1 MKKIVG
7 ILIGALSFGPLG
19 GFTRTSAQV
28 QEIVE
33 NQNAAAVWQ
42 ALLRLRTTVTVLH
55 TTAHPDDE
63 NEALLAWLSR
73 GQGVRTGLLTLT
85 RGEGGA
91 NLIGPELFDALGVLR
106 TEELLAAGRYYG
118 VDQFF
123 TRVADFGFSKRLDET
138 LEKWGRETVL
148 RDVVRVIRL
157 YRPDIIIS
165 RFRGDPSDG
174 HGNHQAAGVITREA
188 FRAAADPTRF
198 PEHFA
203 EGLRPWQAKKLYIA
217 PFRFG
222 SDDRESPTLE
232 IETGTYDPLLG
243 RTYREIGREGL
254 SRQRSQGAGQAR
266 APRGSSRVALRLVD
280 TVLPNVERET
290 SLFDG
295 METSWLGLAKLAAPA
310 LDLRSDV
317 TDMQALVEEA
327 LASFDARHP
336 WTIVP
341 QLISGLRRT
350 RALIERVERASFDEA
365 AKDHLLFLLRNKERE
380 FMEATNKALGLAFDV
395 LVDPGE
401 AGEGFPGNSQRLW
414 LRETFSVAIPG
425 QRFTLTATATNR
437 SPVRVE
443 PVEIALRTPMGWR
456 ARLLQQELRPLDRND
471 QARARFEVIVP
482 EDAEYTRPYWS
493 RASEYHDAVYTIH
506 KPEFLN
512 LPWPPPDVVG
522 VFTYRVDGVTVT
534 LTQPAQT
541 VFVARPWGE
550 QRRLLM
556 VAPPISVTVSPSIG
570 IIPLGATRLPY
581 PLRVEVRNNVK
592 GAAQGS
598 VRLRAP
604 AGWRVSPPEATFRF
618 THEGEVQTF
627 TFQLSV
633 SRVEVG
639 KSYRVQAVA
648 TYNGKEYAE
657 GYHVIAYRELEP
669 RHLYRPATIELR
681 AVDVKVAAG
690 LTIGYI
696 MGVGDNVP
704 EALAQLGVAVRLLG
718 PSDLAA
724 GDLDAFDALVIGIR
738 AYAVRDDL
746 KAYNRRLLDYVER
759 GGVLIVQYQTQEF
772 DEAPFG
778 PYPYVLGAR
787 AEEVSEEDAPV
798 TILEPAHPIFT
809 WPNRIT
815 GADFEGW
822 VEERGSKFM
831 TRWDARY
838 RPLLMSHDRGQ
849 EPQRGGLL
857 AARYG
862 RGTYIY
868 AAYAFYRQLPAGV
881 GGAYRLFANMISLRR
896 ARR

>member
-1 MKKIVG
+1 MRGLTATLIISLCLGHVG
-7 ILIGALSFGPLG
+7 RPPRAP
-19 GFTRTSAQV
+19 AQV

-42 ALLRLRTTVTVLH
+42 ALLRLRTTITVLH

-63 NEALLAWLSR
+63 NEALLTWLSR

-91 NLIGPELFDALGVLR
+91 NLIGPELFDALGILR

-123 TRVADFGFSKRLDET
+123 TRVVDFGFSKRLDET

-148 RDVVRVIRL
+148 RDVVRVIRM

-188 FRAAADPTRF
+188 FRAAADPRRF

-203 EGLRPWQAKKLYIA
+203 EGLRPWQAKKLYVA

-222 SDDRESPTLE
+222 SDAEPPTLE
-232 IETGTYDPLLG
+232 IETGIYDPLLG
-243 RTYREIGREGL
+243 RSYRELGREGL
-254 SRQRSQGAGQAR
+254 SRHRSQGAGQAR
-266 APRGSSRVALRLVD
+266 APRGSSRVALWLVE
-280 TVLPNVERET
+280 TVLPQVERET

-295 METSWLGLAKLAAPA
+295 LDPSWLGLAQLAGPA
-310 LDLRSDV
+310 LDLRPMLTEV
-317 TDMQALVEEA
+317 QTLVNEA
-327 LASFDARHP
+327 LTAFDARHP

-341 QLISGLRRT
+341 QLVAGLRLT
-350 RALIERVERASFDEA
+350 RSLIERVQHAPVEEA

-380 FMEATNKALGLAFDV
+380 FVDATNKALGLAFDV
-395 LVDPGE
+395 LVDPSE
-401 AGEGFPGNSQRLW
+401 EGEGFPGDSQRTR
-414 LRETFSVAIPG
+414 LRETFSVAVPG
-425 QRFTLTATATNR
+425 QQFTVTATVTNR
-437 SPVRVE
+437 SPIRVE
-443 PVEIALRTPMGWR
+443 PVEIALRVPAGWR
-456 ARLLQQELRPLDRND
+456 VRTRQQEGRALERND
-471 QARARFEVIVP
+471 RARARFDVRVP
-482 EDAEYTRPYWS
+482 EDAAYTRPYWS
-493 RASEYHDAVYTIH
+493 RASEYHDTVYTIER
-506 KPEFLN
+506 PEFVN
-512 LPWPPPDVVG
+512 LPWSPPEVMG
-522 VFTYRVDGVTVT
+522 VFTYRLEGLTLT

-541 VFVARPWGE
+541 VFVDRPWGE

-556 VAPPISVTVSPSIG
+556 VAPPLSVTVSPRIG

-592 GAAQGS
+592 GVAQGR
-598 VRLRAP
+598 VRLRVP
-604 AGWRVSPPEATFRF
+604 AGWTVSPSEASFRF

-627 TFQLSV
+627 AFHLSLP
-633 SRVEVG
+633 RLKAGE
-639 KSYRVQAVA
+639 SYRVQAVA
-648 TYNGKEYAE
+648 EYHGREYAE

-669 RHLYRPATIELR
+669 RHLYRPAAIELR
-681 AVDVKVAAG
+681 TVDVKVATG
-690 LTIGYI
+690 LTVGYI
-696 MGVGDNVP
+696 MGVGDHVP
-704 EALAQLGVAVRLLG
+704 EALEQLGVTVRRLG
-718 PSDLAA
+718 PADLAA
-724 GDLDAFDALVIGIR
+724 ADLDAFDAIVIGIR

-759 GGVLIVQYQTQEF
+759 GGILIVQYQTQEF
-772 DEAPFG
+772 DAAPFG

-798 TILEPAHPIFT
+798 TILDPTHPIFT

-815 GADFEGW
+815 AADFAGW

-831 TRWDARY
+831 TQWDARY
-838 RPLLMSHDRGQ
+838 QPLLMSHDRGQ

-881 GGAYRLFANMISLRR
+881 AGAYRLFANMISLRR

>member
-1 MKKIVG
+1 MKNISG
-7 ILIGALSFGPLG
+7 LLIGWLAVSSLG
-19 GFTRTSAQV
+19 AFARPSAQV

-91 NLIGPELFDALGVLR
+91 NLIGPELFDALGILR

-123 TRVADFGFSKRLDET
+123 TRVVDFGFSKRLDET
-138 LEKWGRETVL
+138 LQKWGHEIAL
-148 RDVVRVIRL
+148 RDVVRVIRM

-174 HGNHQAAGVITREA
+174 HGNHQAAGALTREA
-188 FRAAADPTRF
+188 FRAAADPARF
-198 PEHFA
+198 PEQLA

-222 SDDRESPTLE
+222 GTDREPPTLE
-232 IETGTYDPLLG
+232 IETGMYDPLLG

-266 APRGSSRVALRLVD
+266 APRGSARVALRLVD
-280 TVLPNVERET
+280 TVLPRVERET

-295 METSWLGLAKLAAPA
+295 LDPSWLGLAKLAAPA
-310 LDLRSDV
+310 LDLRPEV
-317 TDMQALVEEA
+317 TAIHTLVEEA

-336 WTIVP
+336 WSVVP

-350 RALIERVERASFDEA
+350 RDLIERVERASLEEA

-380 FMEATNKALGLAFDV
+380 FEDAVNKALGVAFDV
-395 LVDPGE
+395 LVDPSDEGE
-401 AGEGFPGNSQRLW
+401 ARPGDAQRMG

-425 QRFTLTATATNR
+425 QRFTLTATVTHR

-443 PVEIALRTPMGWR
+443 PVEIAIRAPQGWR
-456 ARLLQQELRPLDRND
+456 VRALQQELRPLDRHD
-471 QARARFEVIVP
+471 QARARFEVTVP

-506 KPEFLN
+506 KPEFAN
-512 LPWPPPDVVG
+512 LPWPPPEVMG
-522 VFTYRVDGVTVT
+522 VFTYRLEGVTVT

-541 VFVARPWGE
+541 IFVDRPWGE

-556 VAPPISVTVSPSIG
+556 VAPPISVTVSPRIG
-570 IIPLGATRLPY
+570 IVPQGVTHLPY

-598 VRLRAP
+598 VRLRVP
-604 AGWRVSPPEATFRF
+604 SGWTVSPQEATFRF
-618 THEGEVQTF
+618 THEGEIRTF
-627 TFQLSV
+627 AFRLSV
-633 SRVEVG
+633 PRLEAG
-639 KSYRVQAVA
+639 ASYRVQAVA
-648 TYNGKEYAE
+648 EYNGKEYAE
-657 GYHVIAYRELEP
+657 GYQVIAYRELEP
-669 RHLYRPATIELR
+669 RHLYRPAVIELR
-681 AVDVKVAAG
+681 AVDVKVAPR

-696 MGVGDNVP
+696 MGVGDQVP

-724 GDLDAFDALVIGIR
+724 GDLDAFDAIVIGIR

-746 KAYNRRLLDYVER
+746 KAYNRRVLDYVER

-772 DEAPFG
+772 DAAPFG
-778 PYPYVLGAR
+778 PYPYLLGAR

-798 TILEPAHPIFT
+798 TILDPAHPIFT

-815 GADFEGW
+815 AADFQGW

-831 TRWDARY
+831 TQWDARY
-838 RPLLMSHDRGQ
+838 QPLLMSHDRGQ

-857 AARYG
+857 VARYG

-881 GGAYRLFANMISLRR
+881 AGAYRLFANMISLRR
-896 ARR
+896 TRR

>member
-1 MKKIVG
+1 MKKIPMF
-7 ILIGALSFGPLG
+7 LIGSLILGSFGELTG
-19 GFTRTSAQV
+19 TSAQV
-28 QEIVE
+28 QEIIE

-123 TRVADFGFSKRLDET
+123 TRVVDFGFSKRLDET

-148 RDVVRVIRL
+148 RDVVRVIRM

-188 FRAAADPTRF
+188 FRAAADPHRF

-203 EGLRPWQAKKLYIA
+203 EGLRPWQAKKLYVA

-222 SDDRESPTLE
+222 GDEREPPTVE

-254 SRQRSQGAGQAR
+254 SRHRSQGAGQAR

-280 TVLPNVERET
+280 TVLPKVEREA

-295 METSWLGLAKLAAPA
+295 LDTSWLGLAKLADPA
-310 LDLRSDV
+310 LDLRPELAEV
-317 TDMQALVEEA
+317 QALVEEA

-341 QLISGLRRT
+341 ELTSGLRRT
-350 RALIERVERASFDEA
+350 RALIERLERASFEEA
-365 AKDHLLFLLRNKERE
+365 AKDHLLFLLRNKAQE
-380 FMEATNKALGLAFDV
+380 FMDALNRALGIAFDV
-395 LVDPGE
+395 LVDPSE
-401 AGEGFPGNSQRLW
+401 EGEGFPGNSQRLW

-443 PVEIALRTPMGWR
+443 PLEIAVRAPAGWR
-456 ARLLQQELRPLDRND
+456 VRLLRQEMSPLDRND
-471 QARARFEVIVP
+471 QARARFEVTVP
-482 EDAEYTRPYWS
+482 EEAEYTRPYWS

-512 LPWPPPDVVG
+512 RPWPPPDVVG
-522 VFTYRVDGVTVT
+522 VFTYRLDGVTVT

-541 VFVARPWGE
+541 IFVDRPWGE

-556 VAPPISVTVSPSIG
+556 VAPPVSVTVSPRRG
-570 IIPLGATRLPY
+570 IIPLGGTRLPY

-592 GAAQGS
+592 GAAEGK
-598 VRLRAP
+598 VRVRGP
-604 AGWRVSPPEATFRF
+604 SGWVVSPSEATFRF

-633 SRVEVG
+633 SRVEAG
-639 KSYRVQAVA
+639 KSYHVQAVA
-648 TYNGKEYAE
+648 EYNGKEYKE
-657 GYHVIAYRELEP
+657 GYQVIAYRDVEP

-681 AVDVKVAAG
+681 AADVKIAPG
-690 LTIGYI
+690 LRIGYV
-696 MGVGDNVP
+696 MGVGDHVP
-704 EALAQLGVAVRLLG
+704 DALAQLGVTVRVLG

-724 GDLDAFDALVIGIR
+724 GDLDAFDAIVIGIR

-746 KAYNRRLLDYVER
+746 KAYNRRLLDYVQR

-772 DEAPFG
+772 DAAPFG
-778 PYPYVLGAR
+778 PYPYRLGAR
-787 AEEVSEEDAPV
+787 AEEVSEEEAPV
-798 TILEPAHPIFT
+798 TILDPAHPIFT

-815 GADFEGW
+815 AADFEEW

-831 TRWDARY
+831 TWWDARY
-838 RPLLMSHDRGQ
+838 QPLLMSHDRGQ

-881 GGAYRLFANMISLRR
+881 AGAYRLFANMISLRR
-896 ARR
+896 AKT

>member
-1 MKKIVG
+1 MKRVPLL
-7 ILIGALSFGPLG
+7 LIGSLIFDSLG
-19 GFTRTSAQV
+19 EFVCPSAQV

-91 NLIGPELFDALGVLR
+91 NLMGPELFDALGVLR

-123 TRVADFGFSKRLDET
+123 TRVVDFGFSKRLDET

-148 RDVVRVIRL
+148 RDVVRVIRM

-188 FRAAADPTRF
+188 FRAAADPNRF

-203 EGLRPWQAKKLYIA
+203 EGLRPWQAKKLYLA

-222 SDDRESPTLE
+222 GDDREPPTVE

-280 TVLPNVERET
+280 TVLPKVERET
-290 SLFDG
+290 SLFEGLD
-295 METSWLGLAKLAAPA
+295 TSWLGLEKLAAPA
-310 LDLRSDV
+310 LDLRPELAEV
-317 TDMQALVEEA
+317 QALVDEA

-336 WTIVP
+336 WTIAP

-350 RALIERVERASFDEA
+350 RALIERVERASFEEG

-380 FMEATNKALGLAFDV
+380 FMEAMNRALGLAFDV

-401 AGEGFPGNSQRLW
+401 EGEGFPGNSQRTW

-425 QRFTLTATATNR
+425 QRFTMTATATNR
-437 SPVRVE
+437 SPMRIE
-443 PVEIALRTPMGWR
+443 PVEIAVRAPQGWR
-456 ARLLQQELRPLDRND
+456 VRLLWQELRPLDRND
-471 QARARFEVIVP
+471 QARARFEVTVP

-522 VFTYRVDGVTVT
+522 VFTYRLDGVTFT

-541 VFVARPWGE
+541 VFVDRPWGE

-556 VAPPISVTVSPSIG
+556 VAPPVSVTVSPRIG
-570 IIPLGATRLPY
+570 IIPLGVTRLPY

-592 GAAQGS
+592 GTAEGK
-598 VRLRAP
+598 VRLRVP
-604 AGWRVSPPEATFRF
+604 MGWMVSPREATFRF

-633 SRVEVG
+633 SRVEAG
-639 KSYRVQAVA
+639 KSYHVHAVA
-648 TYNGKEYAE
+648 EYHGKEYTE
-657 GYHVIAYRELEP
+657 GYQVIAYRELEP

-681 AVDVKVAAG
+681 AADVKVAPG
-690 LTIGYI
+690 LRIGYV
-696 MGVGDNVP
+696 MGVGDHVP
-704 EALAQLGVAVRLLG
+704 EALTQLGVAVRQLG
-718 PSDLAA
+718 PSDLAS
-724 GDLDAFDALVIGIR
+724 GDLDAFDAIVIGIR
-738 AYAVRDDL
+738 AYAVREDL

-772 DEAPFG
+772 DAAPFG
-778 PYPYVLGAR
+778 PYPYLLGAR

-798 TILEPAHPIFT
+798 TILDPTHPIFT

-831 TRWDARY
+831 TQWDARY
-838 RPLLMSHDRGQ
+838 QPLLMSHDRGQ
-849 EPQRGGLL
+849 EPQRGGML

-862 RGTYIY
+862 RGTYLY

-881 GGAYRLFANMISLRR
+881 AGAYRLFANMISLRR
-896 ARR
+896 AKT

>member
-1 MKKIVG
+1 MKTVG
-7 ILIGALSFGPLG
+7 TVLIGWFVLNTLNVFARP
-19 GFTRTSAQV
+19 SAQI

-42 ALLRLRTTVTVLH
+42 ALLRLRTTITVLH

-91 NLIGPELFDALGVLR
+91 NLIGPELFDALGILR

-123 TRVADFGFSKRLDET
+123 TRAVDFGFSKRLDET

-148 RDVVRVIRL
+148 RDVVRVIRM

-174 HGNHQAAGVITREA
+174 HGNHQAAGVLTREA
-188 FRAAADPTRF
+188 FRAAADPNRF

-203 EGLRPWQAKKLYIA
+203 EGLRPWQAKKLYVA

-222 SDDRESPTLE
+222 SDAEPPTLE

-243 RTYREIGREGL
+243 RSYRELGREGL

-280 TVLPNVERET
+280 TVLPKVERET

-295 METSWLGLAKLAAPA
+295 LDPSWLGLAKLAGPA
-310 LDLRSDV
+310 LDLRPELAEV
-317 TDMQALVEEA
+317 QALVEEA
-327 LASFDARHP
+327 LASFDARSP
-336 WTIVP
+336 WSIVP
-341 QLISGLRRT
+341 QLTSGLRRT
-350 RALIERVERASFDEA
+350 RSLIERVQHAPVDEA

-380 FMEATNKALGLAFDV
+380 FVDAMNKALGLAFDV
-395 LVDPGE
+395 LVDPSE
-401 AGEGFPGNSQRLW
+401 EGEGFPGDSQRTR

-425 QRFTLTATATNR
+425 QQFTVTATVTNR

-443 PVEIALRTPMGWR
+443 PVEIALRVPAGWR
-456 ARLLQQELRPLDRND
+456 VRTLQQEGHALERND
-471 QARARFEVIVP
+471 RARARFEVRVP
-482 EDAEYTRPYWS
+482 EDAAYTRPYWS
-493 RASEYHDAVYTIH
+493 RASEYRDTVYTIER
-506 KPEFLN
+506 PEFLN
-512 LPWPPPDVVG
+512 RPWPPPEVVG
-522 VFTYRVDGVTVT
+522 VFTYRLEGLTLT

-541 VFVARPWGE
+541 VVVDRPWGE

-556 VAPPISVTVSPSIG
+556 VAPPLSVTVSPRIG

-592 GAAQGS
+592 GVAQGR
-598 VRLRAP
+598 VRLRVP
-604 AGWRVSPPEATFRF
+604 AGWTVSPSEASFRF
-618 THEGEVQTF
+618 THEGEIQTF
-627 TFQLSV
+627 TFHLSLP
-633 SRVEVG
+633 RLKAGE
-639 KSYRVQAVA
+639 SYRVQAVA
-648 TYNGKEYAE
+648 EYNGREYAE
-657 GYHVIAYRELEP
+657 GYQVIAYRELEP
-669 RHLYRPATIELR
+669 RHLYRPAVIELR
-681 AVDVKVAAG
+681 TVDVKVAPR

-696 MGVGDNVP
+696 MGVGDTVP
-704 EALAQLGVAVRLLG
+704 EALAQLGVTVRLLG

-724 GDLDAFDALVIGIR
+724 GDLDGFDAIVIGIR

-772 DEAPFG
+772 DAAPFG
-778 PYPYVLGAR
+778 PYPYVLGPR

-798 TILEPAHPIFT
+798 TILDPTHPIFT

-815 GADFEGW
+815 AADFAGW

-831 TRWDARY
+831 TQWDARY
-838 RPLLMSHDRGQ
+838 QPLLMSQDRGQ

-857 AARYG
+857 VARYG
-862 RGTYIY
+862 RGIYIY

-881 GGAYRLFANMISLRR
+881 AGAYRLFANMISLRR
-896 ARR
+896 AKM

>member
-1 MKKIVG
+1 MRKLSTC
-7 ILIGALSFGPLG
+7 LIGLVVLSSLG
-19 GFTRTSAQV
+19 GFVPISAQV
-28 QEIVE
+28 QEIAE

-91 NLIGPELFDALGVLR
+91 NLIGPELFDALGILR

-123 TRVADFGFSKRLDET
+123 TRVVDFGFSKRLDET

-188 FRAAADPTRF
+188 FRAAADPNRF

-203 EGLRPWQAKKLYIA
+203 EGLRPWQAKKLYVA

-222 SDDRESPTLE
+222 VADRESPTLE
-232 IETGTYDPLLG
+232 IETGMYDPLLG

-266 APRGSSRVALRLVD
+266 APRGSSRVALQLVD
-280 TVLPNVERET
+280 TTLPRVEREA

-295 METSWLGLAKLAAPA
+295 LETSWLGLAKLAAPA
-310 LDLRSDV
+310 LDLRSELAEV
-317 TDMQALVEEA
+317 QTLVEGA
-327 LASFDARHP
+327 ITSFDARHP
-336 WTIVP
+336 WIVVP
-341 QLISGLRRT
+341 QLTAGLRRT
-350 RALIERVERASFDEA
+350 RALIERVERASLEEG

-380 FMEATNKALGLAFDV
+380 FMEAMNKALGMAFDV
-395 LVDPGE
+395 LVDPSE
-401 AGEGFPGNSQRLW
+401 EGEGFPSNAQWMR

-425 QRFTLTATATNR
+425 QRFTLTATAINR
-437 SPVRVE
+437 SPIRVE
-443 PVEIALRTPMGWR
+443 PVEIALRTPAGWR
-456 ARLLQQELRPLDRND
+456 VRSLQQELRPLERND
-471 QARARFEVIVP
+471 QARARFEVTVP
-482 EDAEYTRPYWS
+482 EDAEPTRPYWS
-493 RASEYHDAVYTIH
+493 RASEYHDAVYLIH

-512 LPWPPPDVVG
+512 LPWPPPEVVG
-522 VFTYRVDGVTVT
+522 VFTYRVDGVIFTVM
-534 LTQPAQT
+534 QPAQT
-541 VFVARPWGE
+541 IFVDRPWGE

-556 VAPPISVTVSPSIG
+556 VAPPISVTVSPRIG
-570 IIPLGATRLPY
+570 IIPSGVTRLPY
-581 PLRVEVRNNVK
+581 PVRVEVRNAVK
-592 GAAQGS
+592 GAAEGK
-598 VRLRAP
+598 VRLRVP
-604 AGWRVSPPEATFRF
+604 LGWTVSPPEATFRF
-618 THEGEVQTF
+618 TYEGEIRTF
-627 TFQLSV
+627 AFHLSIP
-633 SRVEVG
+633 RVEAG
-639 KSYRVQAVA
+639 KSYRVHAVA
-648 TYNGKEYAE
+648 EYNGREYAE
-657 GYHVIAYRELEP
+657 GYQVIAYRELEP

-681 AVDVKVAAG
+681 GVDVKVAPG

-696 MGVGDNVP
+696 MGVGDDVP
-704 EALAQLGVAVRLLG
+704 EALAQLGVTVRLLD
-718 PSDLAA
+718 SSYLAT
-724 GDLDAFDALVIGIR
+724 GNLEVFDAIVIGIR

-746 KAYNRRLLDYVER
+746 KAYNRRVLDYVER

-772 DEAPFG
+772 DAAPFG
-778 PYPYVLGAR
+778 PYPYLLGAR

-798 TILEPAHPIFT
+798 TILDPTHPIFT

-815 GADFEGW
+815 AADFEGW
-822 VEERGSKFM
+822 VEQRGSKFM
-831 TRWDARY
+831 TQWDSRY
-838 RPLLMSHDRGQ
+838 QPLLMSHDRGQ
-849 EPQRGGLL
+849 EPQRGGML

-881 GGAYRLFANMISLRR
+881 AGAYRLFANMISLRR
-896 ARR
+896 AKP